1 MASQSTGPEPP
12 LGRVGEGW
20 RAQEPDLQ
28 AWSRQTQVCNA
39 LLPQEAPNPTLLGT
53 PEGMMQT
60 VYTPVL
66 HSREWQY
73 EGEHVPHLKCFMQC
87 ECLMG
92 LQMHVMCI
100 SHMASLEHLPT

>member
-20 RAQEPDLQ
+20 RAQEPDLR
-28 AWSRQTQVCNA
+28 AWSHQTQVCNA

-53 PEGMMQT
+53 PEGMAQT
-60 VYTPVL
+60 GYTPVL
-66 HSREWQY
+66 HLWQGGEEY

-92 LQMHVMCI
+92 LQGAWDMHQTYDL
-100 SHMASLEHLPT
+100 S